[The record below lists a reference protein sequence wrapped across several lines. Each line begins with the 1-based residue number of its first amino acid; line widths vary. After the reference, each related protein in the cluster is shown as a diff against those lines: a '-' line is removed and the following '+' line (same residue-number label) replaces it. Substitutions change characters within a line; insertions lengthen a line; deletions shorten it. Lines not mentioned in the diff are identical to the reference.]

1 MNLRIIPAHPTSPTV
16 IFSLNWHNLPSSLPL
31 PSFYSQHL
39 SQCSEAGI
47 PTPRNTL
54 AMDKAVGFHL
64 LLESVTFDL
73 ARLVVIVAWLDKRT
87 EEWPIPSIEG
97 LQKSLEDVLDCV
109 RQSGEEA
116 EKEKKAAQQQATAA
130 KAAPASSSTSDI
142 PSTAAAPAPANAQSA
157 RERRRT
163 ASGIFSS
170 LVASF
175 ITPPATPDASNSNAV
190 NIPAHLAHLPRRR
203 SSKGTAFV
211 GFVELYH
218 AQHIMHPQNKR
229 EQFPPNTVPQSRF
242 LRRQARAKLVDV
254 FRAYVASRLTTA
266 MRKSGILGEELKER
280 GVLDDMD
287 DEELEGVES
296 GPMPG
301 TSGFQAAGGYVAF
314 MARSMLRNALAE
326 QEKAKAAA
334 AAAATSSDDSFSSS
348 SEESLLLT
356 PKNGSETSL
365 PSSTDSK
372 QRSAKSAP
380 AVVAARRRSVPT
392 PTPQARQIRQISS
405 LLIGLTQKDK
415 RTANDEREM
424 LELVKERS
432 LRRRYS
438 LSEASSLNASTSRI
452 RIGNL
457 PADWNKPVVPSPLR
471 NVEVAEPAVET
482 KEEEITVVL
491 PFPTDAHN
499 SVAEG
504 ADSGAANVSVV
515 ARRTQSLPTPP
526 PASLEEA
533 VDALEDASD
542 SYPASKPKAAEAEDV
557 LSNAPSRQ
565 RRTAILTS
573 QSASAQPSSS
583 NGVPLVVVVP
593 SSPPTSVLH
602 NAEQDASASDL
613 IAIRSL
619 PGLPSPKYTEFP
631 EEVYSGRRFPEDVD
645 CDEDEEGQRVSPPP
659 MYAPTLEDA
668 PSDSTK
674 QFRGGEVKGLGL
686 DTKGA
691 QTYWSPV
698 SDGIY
703 VS

>member
-73 ARLVVIVAWLDKRT
+73 ARLVVIVAWLDKRS
-87 EEWPIPSIEG
+87 EEWPIASIEG

-142 PSTAAAPAPANAQSA
+142 PATAAAAAAPANAQSA

-175 ITPPATPDASNSNAV
+175 ITPPATPDASSNSNAV

-203 SSKGTAFV
+203 PSKGTAFV

-229 EQFPPNTVPQSRF
+229 DQFPPNAVPQSRF

-254 FRAYVASRLTTA
+254 FRSYVATRLTTA
-266 MRKSGILGEELKER
+266 MRKSGILGDELKER

-287 DEELEGVES
+287 DEELEGVET

-314 MARSMLRNALAE
+314 MARSMLRNALSE

-356 PKNGSETSL
+356 PKNGSDTSL

-380 AVVAARRRSVPT
+380 ATVAARRRSVPT

-438 LSEASSLNASTSRI
+438 LSESSSLNASTSRI

-471 NVEVAEPAVET
+471 NVEVAEPAES
-482 KEEEITVVL
+482 KEEEITVVRKFPL
-491 PFPTDAHN
+491 HLPSSFSSDNRVIPSPCLVLPPGVNTVPFPTDARN
-499 SVAEG
+499 GAAEG
-504 ADSGAANVSVV
+504 ADSGAADVSAV

-533 VDALEDASD
+533 VDALEGA
-542 SYPASKPKAAEAEDV
+542 
-557 LSNAPSRQ
+557 L
-565 RRTAILTS
+565 
-573 QSASAQPSSS
+573 PSSAPH
-583 NGVPLVVVVP
+583 PLSSLFSLLSSKLLTMLSP
-593 SSPPTSVLH
+593 FLSILSLSQNMQMPQIHIPRRSPKQPKQRTSSPT
-602 NAEQDASASDL
+602 
-613 IAIRSL
+613 L
-619 PGLPSPKYTEFP
+619 PR
-631 EEVYSGRRFPEDVD
+631 VSGVRRFLLPN
-645 CDEDEEGQRVSPPP
+645 PPLP
-659 MYAPTLEDA
+659 NLQAPPTGCLSSSSSQA
-668 PSDSTK
+668 HHRRRSSTPSKTHPR
-674 QFRGGEVKGLGL
+674 Q
-686 DTKGA
+686 
-691 QTYWSPV
+691 
-698 SDGIY
+698 I
-703 VS
+703 

>member
-73 ARLVVIVAWLDKRT
+73 ARLVVVVAWLDKRT
-87 EEWPIPSIEG
+87 EEWPILSIEG

-116 EKEKKAAQQQATAA
+116 DKEKKAAQQQATAA

-142 PSTAAAPAPANAQSA
+142 PSTASAAPANAQSA

-175 ITPPATPDASNSNAV
+175 IAPPATPEANASSNV

-203 SSKGTAFV
+203 PSKGTAFV

-229 EQFPPNTVPQSRF
+229 DSFPPNAVPQSRF

-254 FRAYVASRLTTA
+254 FRHYVASRLTTA
-266 MRKSGILGEELKER
+266 MRN
-280 GVLDDMD
+280 D
-287 DEELEGVES
+287 
-296 GPMPG
+296 
-301 TSGFQAAGGYVAF
+301 
-314 MARSMLRNALAE
+314 
-326 QEKAKAAA
+326 
-334 AAAATSSDDSFSSS
+334 
-348 SEESLLLT
+348 
-356 PKNGSETSL
+356 TSL
-365 PSSTDSK
+365 PSSTDGK
-372 QRSAKSAP
+372 RSAKSVP
-380 AVVAARRRSVPT
+380 VTAARRRSVPT

-471 NVEVAEPAVET
+471 NVEVAAPVERT
-482 KEEEITVVL
+482 AEEEITVVL
-491 PFPTDAHN
+491 PFPTDAV
-499 SVAEG
+499 SEG
-504 ADSGAANVSVV
+504 ADSGCAADVSAV

-533 VDALEDASD
+533 VDAREDASD
-542 SYPASKPKAAEAEDV
+542 LYSASKPKAAEAEDV

-573 QSASAQPSSS
+573 QPAAAQSSSS

-593 SSPPTSVLH
+593 PSQPPSSVLS
-602 NAEQDASASDL
+602 EQDASASDL
-613 IAIRSL
+613 ISIRPMPSM
-619 PGLPSPKYTEFP
+619 PSPKYTEFP
-631 EEVYSGRRFPEDVD
+631 EEVYSNGRMFPEDVD
-645 CDEDEEGQRVSPPP
+645 CDEDEEVPRISPPP
-659 MYAPTLEDA
+659 MYAASLEEA
-668 PSDSTK
+668 
-674 QFRGGEVKGLGL
+674 
-686 DTKGA
+686 
-691 QTYWSPV
+691 
-698 SDGIY
+698 
-703 VS
+703 

>member
-39 SQCSEAGI
+39 AQCSDAGI

-73 ARLVVIVAWLDKRT
+73 ARLVVVVAWLDKRS
-87 EEWPIPSIEG
+87 EEWPILSIEG
-97 LQKSLEDVLDCV
+97 LQKSLEGVLDCV

-130 KAAPASSSTSDI
+130 KASPASSSTPDI
-142 PSTAAAPAPANAQSA
+142 PSTAAAASAPANAQSA

-175 ITPPATPDASNSNAV
+175 ITPPATPDSASNAAA

-203 SSKGTAFV
+203 PSKGTAFV

-229 EQFPPNTVPQSRF
+229 DAFPPNAVPQSRF

-254 FRAYVASRLTTA
+254 FRHYVAGRLTTA
-266 MRKSGILGEELKER
+266 MRKSGILGDELKER

-287 DEELEGVES
+287 EEVEGVES

-301 TSGFQAAGGYVAF
+301 TSGFQAAGGYISF

-334 AAAATSSDDSFSSS
+334 AAAASTSSDDSFSSS

-356 PKNGSETSL
+356 PKNGSDTSL
-365 PSSTDSK
+365 PSSDGSK
-372 QRSAKSAP
+372 RSAK
-380 AVVAARRRSVPT
+380 AVAVAARRRSVPT

-415 RTANDEREM
+415 RAANDEREM

-438 LSEASSLNASTSRI
+438 LSESSSLNASTSRI

-471 NVEVAEPAVET
+471 NVEVAAEPESS

-491 PFPTDAHN
+491 PFPTDALN
-499 SVAEG
+499 GSSDIAEG
-504 ADSGAANVSVV
+504 ADSGAADVSAI

-533 VDALEDASD
+533 VDA
-542 SYPASKPKAAEAEDV
+542 
-557 LSNAPSRQ
+557 R
-565 RRTAILTS
+565 
-573 QSASAQPSSS
+573 
-583 NGVPLVVVVP
+583 
-593 SSPPTSVLH
+593 
-602 NAEQDASASDL
+602 
-613 IAIRSL
+613 
-619 PGLPSPKYTEFP
+619 
-631 EEVYSGRRFPEDVD
+631 
-645 CDEDEEGQRVSPPP
+645 EG
-659 MYAPTLEDA
+659 A
-668 PSDSTK
+668 
-674 QFRGGEVKGLGL
+674 
-686 DTKGA
+686 
-691 QTYWSPV
+691 
-698 SDGIY
+698 
-703 VS
+703 